1 MKAINYPFMV
11 GTLDAKLAMLGWK
24 LFDAGIISQPDIDR
38 VNDMVK
44 EMYADAEMKARE
56 YAAEVEAK
64 YGPGSSH

>member
-24 LFDAGIISQPDIDR
+24 LYDAGHIEQPSIDR
-38 VNDMVK
+38 VNDMVR
-44 EMYADAEMKARE
+44 EMYADAEKKARE